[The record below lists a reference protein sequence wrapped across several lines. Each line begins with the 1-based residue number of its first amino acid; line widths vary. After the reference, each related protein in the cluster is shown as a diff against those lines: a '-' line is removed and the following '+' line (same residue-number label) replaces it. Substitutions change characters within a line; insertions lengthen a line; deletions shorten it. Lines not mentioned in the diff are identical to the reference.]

1 MFCIRGA
8 LSEMEII
15 FQSRCMQ
22 QVLEAARKYARSSA
36 TVLISGESGTGK
48 ELVARYV
55 HDHSGRAS
63 KPYRTVNCAAISTSL
78 AESELF
84 GHERG
89 AFTSADRIHRGHCE
103 SAQDGTLFLDE
114 IGELP
119 MSIQAKMLRV
129 LESNEFYRVGGSAP
143 CTFNSR
149 VIAATNRDLAEH
161 VTEGKFREDLL
172 HRLDILPIRIPPLRE
187 RPRDIP
193 ALVSHFLHLFAHEGE
208 QPVEGVSQSVMEQF
222 HSYSWPGNIRQL
234 RNVIQRACVLTQ
246 GKTITQCE
254 LPAPKIGN
262 VTLATQFESQ
272 SLDDIERQA
281 ILTRIE
287 HFQGNKTA
295 AAADLGVSARTL
307 RNKMARYRSEN
318 RAA

>member
-1 MFCIRGA
+1 
-8 LSEMEII
+8 
-15 FQSRCMQ
+15 MQ

-48 ELVARYV
+48 ELVARYI
-55 HDHSGRAS
+55 HDHSGRSA
-63 KPYRTVNCAAISTSL
+63 KPYRTVNCAAISSSL

-119 MSIQAKMLRV
+119 VAIQAKLLRV
-129 LESNEFYRVGGSAP
+129 LESNEFYRVGGASP
-143 CTFNSR
+143 CSFHSR
-149 VIAATNRDLAEH
+149 VVAATNRELTQEVSD
-161 VTEGKFREDLL
+161 GNFREDLL
-172 HRLDILPIRIPPLRE
+172 HRLDVLPIRIPPLRE
-187 RPRDIP
+187 RTRDIP
-193 ALVSHFLHLFAHEGE
+193 ALVSHFLRLFANESE
-208 QPVEGVSQSVMEQF
+208 QPVDCVSQSVMEQF
-222 HSYSWPGNIRQL
+222 HAYSWPGNIRQL
-234 RNVIQRACVLTQ
+234 RNVIQRACVLAQ
-246 GKTITQCE
+246 GTTITECE
-254 LPAPKIGN
+254 LPN
-262 VTLATQFESQ
+262 VKAKDDHLPAMFESQ
-272 SLDDIERQA
+272 SLDDIERQV